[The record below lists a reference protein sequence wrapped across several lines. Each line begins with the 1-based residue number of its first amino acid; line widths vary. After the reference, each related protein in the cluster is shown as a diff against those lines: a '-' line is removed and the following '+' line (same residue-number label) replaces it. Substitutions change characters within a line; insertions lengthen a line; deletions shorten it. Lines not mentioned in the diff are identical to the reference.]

1 MSLLLDLVDGTVLE
15 GPLED
20 IGLGAGAG
28 GDGLGLVESGPEL
41 AEVLQLDEVPDLGE
55 RRVDDDALEDGGGGG
70 DDGRHVGCCGCLLLV
85 FVLVSLRSLHL
96 ERFFEMVQVV
106 LVMFS
111 EVEMRSCLASQ
122 VGTTSAHVM
131 FLTLMR
137 SFFPLLLQRMQVS
150 LTCSL

>member
-1 MSLLLDLVDGTVLE
+1 
-15 GPLED
+15 
-20 IGLGAGAG
+20 
-28 GDGLGLVESGPEL
+28 
-41 AEVLQLDEVPDLGE
+41 
-55 RRVDDDALEDGGGGG
+55 
-70 DDGRHVGCCGCLLLV
+70 
-85 FVLVSLRSLHL
+85 
-96 ERFFEMVQVV
+96 MVQVV